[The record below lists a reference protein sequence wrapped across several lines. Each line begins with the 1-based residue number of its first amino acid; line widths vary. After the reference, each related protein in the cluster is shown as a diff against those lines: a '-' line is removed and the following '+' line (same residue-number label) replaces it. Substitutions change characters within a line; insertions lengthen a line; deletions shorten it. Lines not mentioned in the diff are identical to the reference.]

1 MAETSDSKTPNAWEQ
16 KVAIANAESETVNKC
31 SKSIKNTQ
39 NSRKKC
45 I

>member
-1 MAETSDSKTPNAWEQ
+1 MAQTSEPKTPEARKQ
-16 KVAIANAESETVNKC
+16 KVANAESETVNKC